1 MRLFLVGLRYFLGW
15 LIFFIASRGLFLLY
29 HSKKSSQLDT
39 ETLLCTFI
47 KGIKLDLSFSAYLS
61 VLPFLLLTFGFMKLN
76 SKWLVYLLSAYH
88 LIITFLISILITA
101 DLELYE
107 AWHFRIDPTPF
118 RYMDNPTEVWASAWS
133 SPLLLLLSCVV
144 LIAATL
150 WITFKQLIIKPLRNF
165 ISSFH
170 LVYFTLGLFL
180 TACLAVPIRGG
191 FQLSPINQS
200 SVYFSNIA
208 FANHAAINAPWN
220 FFGAL
225 VNNTYQTENPYQYV
239 SKTEASQL
247 LDTLYKRKNNMPN
260 FLSVNP
266 KKATNVL
273 IIVWESLTA
282 KVVERLGGVKNVTP
296 NFDRLS
302 HEGLFFS
309 NMYASG
315 DRSDK
320 GLVAILS
327 GYPAQPLGSIMTIP
341 NKTQKLPS
349 LSREFIQKGYRT
361 AFYYGGEPEFANIKS
376 YLLSSGYQRLITK
389 NDFQEKDWNSK
400 WGAHD
405 GVVYDRL
412 LNDLRQE
419 KKPFFYTF
427 FTLSSHEPFEVPL
440 RPVFKGD
447 EKTDGFLNSH
457 RYADA
462 CFGKFIEAAKQEKW
476 WDNTL
481 IIVIADHGHPLPETN
496 SEFDRYQIPMLWL
509 GGVLNKRDTVISTIA
524 SQTDVASTLLHQLD
538 TSSQLF
544 KWSDNILNINKLP
557 FAYFIINDGFGWV
570 DITGKVL
577 YDQGGKRVMEQ
588 TGKDMPMRLRQAKA
602 YAQTSY
608 QDFLDK

>member
-1 MRLFLVGLRYFLGW
+1 MRLFLVGLRYLIGW
-15 LIFFIASRGLFLLY
+15 LIFFIGARGLFLLY
-29 HSKKSSQLDT
+29 HAKKSAQLNA
-39 ETLLCTFI
+39 ETLI
-47 KGIKLDLSFSAYLS
+47 GIFLQGTKLDLSFSAYLS
-61 VLPFLLLTFGFMKLN
+61 IIPFILLTFGFMKLN
-76 SKWLVYLLSAYH
+76 SKWLRLLFTAYH
-88 LIITFLISILITA
+88 IIVSLFISILITA

-118 RYMDNPTEVWASAWS
+118 RYMGNPTEVWASAWS
-133 SPLLLLLSCVV
+133 SPLMLLFFCFVLLT
-144 LIAATL
+144 ITL
-150 WITFKQLIIKPLRNF
+150 WFSFKYLIIKSLQ
-165 ISSFH
+165 SSTASFH
-170 LVYFTLGLFL
+170 LVYFIIGLFL

-200 SVYFSNIA
+200 TVYFSDIA
-208 FANHAAINAPWN
+208 YANHAAINAPWN

-225 VNNTYQTENPYQYV
+225 VNNTYQKENPYQYLT
-239 SKTEASQL
+239 KAETNQM
-247 LDTLYKRKNNMPN
+247 LDTLYHRINIGVN
-260 FLSVNP
+260 FLTINP
-266 KKATNVL
+266 KQAPNVL

-282 KVVERLGGVKNVTP
+282 KVVERLGGVNNVTP
-296 NFDRLS
+296 NFEKLS
-302 HEGLFFS
+302 HEGLFF
-309 NMYASG
+309 NNIYASG

-349 LSREFIQKGYRT
+349 LSREFIQKGYQA

-376 YLLSSGYQRLITK
+376 YLLSSGYQKLITK
-389 NDFQEKDWNSK
+389 NNFQEKDWNSK

-412 LNDLRQE
+412 LNDLRQVQ
-419 KKPFFYTF
+419 KPFFYTY
-427 FTLSSHEPFEVPL
+427 FTLSSHEPFEVPMQ
-440 RPVFKGD
+440 PYFKGN

-462 CFGKFIEAAKQEKW
+462 CFGKFIAAAKQEKW
-476 WDNTL
+476 WNNTL

-524 SQTDVASTLLHQLD
+524 SQTDVASTLLYQLN
-538 TSSQLF
+538 TSPKLF
-544 KWSDNILNINKLP
+544 NWSDNILNTNKLP

-570 DITGKVL
+570 DTSGKVL
-577 YDQGGKRVMEQ
+577 YDHSGKRIMEQ
-588 TGKDMPMRLRQAKA
+588 TGKDTPKRLKQAKA
-602 YAQTSY
+602 YAQATY